1 MKPVDGLLGFLL
13 WMWLIATPAQANPP
27 EVDTRTGQ
35 TEDAPSL
42 EFLEF
47 LGEFETQ
54 EGDWIDPEE
63 LEQMELADAQPDS
76 KEADDDPRE

>member
-1 MKPVDGLLGFLL
+1 MKPVDGLVGFLIG
-13 WMWLIATPAQANPP
+13 MWLLTTPAQANPL
-27 EVDTRTGQ
+27 EVVVQTGQ
-35 TEDAPSL
+35 TEEAPSI